1 MVELQDPLCPSLM
14 SILIYQLP
22 YPRVIKTSSPLLT
35 IKQILEVVLATKCT
49 KESLSFFHVKELD
62 VMGPRHGLVCPPFL
76 QCRYIIREA
85 LFMNFVAFILYNKCS
100 GYKKYSKKI

>member
-1 MVELQDPLCPSLM
+1 MVELQDPLCPSLI

-22 YPRVIKTSSPLLT
+22 YPRVIKTSSLLLT

-62 VMGPRHGLVCPPFL
+62 VMGPSHGLVYPLFL
-76 QCRYIIREA
+76 AMQ
-85 LFMNFVAFILYNKCS
+85 VYNQGSLIYELC
-100 GYKKYSKKI
+100 GFYSLQQMLRI